1 MLIQRYSPSERISG
15 HVGLD
20 FELRQQVHAKQ
31 MRMARSYWN
40 NLLKYFITVNKLYEI
55 VWNVSRKKPL
65 RYMLIQRYSP
75 SERISGHVGLDFELR
90 QQVHAKQMRMARSY
104 WNNLLKYFITV
115 NKLYENYELHQNCHF
130 L

>member
-31 MRMARSYWN
+31 MRMAR
-40 NLLKYFITVNKLYEI
+40 LT
-55 VWNVSRKKPL
+55 
-65 RYMLIQRYSP
+65 
-75 SERISGHVGLDFELR
+75 
-90 QQVHAKQMRMARSY
+90 
-104 WNNLLKYFITV
+104 
-115 NKLYENYELHQNCHF
+115 KLYENYELHQNCHF